1 MKTTISVTAK
11 QLQNLLDVH
20 KAHKKFDACVSD
32 CIEIELTEATD
43 THNKADKVR
52 FSAQSIYAECN
63 NHFLGTN

>member
-1 MKTTISVTAK
+1 MKITVTAL

-20 KAHKKFDACVSD
+20 KKHKSFDACVSD
-32 CIEIELTEATD
+32 CIEIELIEPTD
-43 THNKADKVR
+43 THNKSDKCK

>member
-1 MKTTISVTAK
+1 MKISITAK

-20 KAHKKFDACVSD
+20 KERKRTDACVSD
-32 CIEIELTEATD
+32 CIDIELTEATD
-43 THNKADKVR
+43 VHNKADKVR